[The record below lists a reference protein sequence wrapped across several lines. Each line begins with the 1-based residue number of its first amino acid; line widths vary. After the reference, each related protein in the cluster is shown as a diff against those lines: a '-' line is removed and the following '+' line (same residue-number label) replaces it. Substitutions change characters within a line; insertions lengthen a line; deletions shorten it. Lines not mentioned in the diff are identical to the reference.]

1 LVLVKYYFAVSYKK
15 QKKYFIGTSVDFST
29 RILIIEVRN
38 GACKNCYN
46 KECRVILMMT
56 KKQTSCYAVSFAD
69 TVARQAM
76 AIDIAKS
83 APCLNIRYSL

>member
-1 LVLVKYYFAVSYKK
+1 MELVKIVTIK
-15 QKKYFIGTSVDFST
+15 
-29 RILIIEVRN
+29 N
-38 GACKNCYN
+38 G
-46 KECRVILMMT
+46 VILMMT